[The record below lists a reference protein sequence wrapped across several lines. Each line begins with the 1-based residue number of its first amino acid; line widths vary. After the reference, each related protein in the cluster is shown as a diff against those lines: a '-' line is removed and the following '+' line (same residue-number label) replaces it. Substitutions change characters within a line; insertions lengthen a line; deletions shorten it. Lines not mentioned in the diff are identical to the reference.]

1 MIWYHIIISGVLH
14 DYIIKGLIWTYA
26 IRIYLWLY
34 HTYDIVTMIT
44 PVIWFRRLWYLGM
57 CKIISWY
64 HYYHISEYNIVWIME
79 TSKILRVWNMISCIR
94 QLASFNDQFCQVYC
108 LVEMP
113 PSVPSWCAPHQ
124 RGEIDGF
131 QGRRE
136 RPNQCHHKTIVS
148 GLFNIPNRVNPQMN
162 PQKKNSTIRSIPKP
176 AKPTVHIRHT
186 ASWSESC
193 TRHTAKR

>member
-1 MIWYHIIISGVLH
+1 
-14 DYIIKGLIWTYA
+14 
-26 IRIYLWLY
+26 
-34 HTYDIVTMIT
+34 
-44 PVIWFRRLWYLGM
+44 
-57 CKIISWY
+57 
-64 HYYHISEYNIVWIME
+64 ME
-79 TSKILRVWNMISCIR
+79 TSKILRVRNMISCIR

-136 RPNQCHHKTIVS
+136 RPNQCHHKKVVS
-148 GLFNIPNRVNPQMN
+148 GLFNIPNRVNPQKN

-176 AKPTVHIRHT
+176 AKLTVSFPST
-186 ASWSESC
+186 EAACS
-193 TRHTAKR
+193 KRPYLSSTFTDTNLNNRPNCEPKE